1 MTGSQSLLG
10 KRKHDGQLV
19 KSTLDDI
26 HSDEEE
32 IAEGGPLEPEKGQRT
47 LTGFLKNQKGEPLIM
62 STRYKRKKKHP
73 LSLWRDETLI
83 PRTLETDE
91 TIFDIIMPW
100 VME

>member
-1 MTGSQSLLG
+1 M
-10 KRKHDGQLV
+10 DQLPGITALAEEQ
-19 KSTLDDI
+19 KGDI
-26 HSDEEE
+26 PSDEEE

-83 PRTLETDE
+83 PR
-91 TIFDIIMPW
+91 
-100 VME
+100 